1 MCVDRDDRLHSNA
14 IIVDPDRLH
23 KESQELLAFIEGQQD
38 KALAN
43 LCTELCEPLNR
54 FLGVP
59 LALGLLLKLMLGPL
73 KLLLLRLTFSI
84 SSL

>member
-1 MCVDRDDRLHSNA
+1 M
-14 IIVDPDRLH
+14 
-23 KESQELLAFIEGQQD
+23 LAFIEGQQD

-73 KLLLLRLTFSI
+73 KLLLLCLTFSI